1 VRERSEA
8 PGSGRASAVPAEGEQ
23 GAGSVRGMPRPVP
36 PQVIPRPS
44 SWRPGAPAPWAA
56 APALRRTGIGM
67 QRVLRALDGLGQRG
81 PVPDDVGGDALLGGA
96 TIVNESEVPALG
108 HVNAGVLAALFEED
122 GEARLILTRR
132 SSRLRTHKGE
142 VSFPGGRLNEGEDPA
157 AAARREAHEEVDL
170 DPALVTMVGWLHPVT
185 TLASPA
191 LIVPV
196 IAALP
201 GRPHLVASPRE
212 VERVFDVALAELA
225 DPAIFHEERWQV
237 PGRIIPGSPDNS
249 FAVRFFEVSGELIWG
264 ATARMISELITIAV
278 TGQNGL

>member
-1 VRERSEA
+1 MS
-8 PGSGRASAVPAEGEQ
+8 
-23 GAGSVRGMPRPVP
+23 RPVP
-36 PQVIPRPS
+36 PQVIPRPPT
-44 SWRPGAPAPWAA
+44 WRPGAPAPWAG
-56 APALRRTGIGM
+56 APAARRTGIGIE
-67 QRVLRALDGLGQRG
+67 RVLRALDGLGQRG

-96 TIVNESEVPALG
+96 TIVNESEAPALG

-157 AAARREAHEEVDL
+157 AAARREAYEEVDL

-196 IAALP
+196 IAALARAAAP
-201 GRPHLVASPRE
+201 GGQPARGGAGLRRGAGRAGRPRRSSTRSAGRFPGASSRAAPTTRS
-212 VERVFDVALAELA
+212 
-225 DPAIFHEERWQV
+225 PC
-237 PGRIIPGSPDNS
+237 GSS
-249 FAVRFFEVSGELIWG
+249 RSRAS
-264 ATARMISELITIAV
+264 
-278 TGQNGL
+278 

>member
-1 VRERSEA
+1 MS
-8 PGSGRASAVPAEGEQ
+8 
-23 GAGSVRGMPRPVP
+23 RPEP
-36 PQVIPRPS
+36 PQVIPRPLT
-44 SWRPGAPAPWAA
+44 WRPGEPAPWAD
-56 APALRRTGIGM
+56 APAAQRTGIDIK
-67 QRVLRALDGLGQRG
+67 RVLHALDALGQRG
-81 PVPDDVGGDALLGGA
+81 PVPHDLGGDAMFAGA
-96 TIVNESEVPALG
+96 TIINESEVPALG
-108 HVNAGVLAALFEED
+108 QVNAGVLAALFEED
-122 GEARLILTRR
+122 GGARLILTRR

-191 LIVPV
+191 LIVPL
-196 IAALP
+196 IAVLP

-212 VERVFDVALAELA
+212 VERIFDVALSDLA

-249 FAVRFFEVSGELIWG
+249 FPVRFFEVSGEMIWG
-264 ATARMISELITIAV
+264 ATARMLSELITIVV
-278 TGQNGL
+278 TGKTGL

>member
-1 VRERSEA
+1 ME
-8 PGSGRASAVPAEGEQ
+8 
-23 GAGSVRGMPRPVP
+23 
-36 PQVIPRPS
+36 
-44 SWRPGAPAPWAA
+44 
-56 APALRRTGIGM
+56 
-67 QRVLRALDGLGQRG
+67 RVLHALDGLGQRG

-96 TIVNESEVPALG
+96 TIVNQSEVPALG
-108 HVNAGVLAALFEED
+108 HVNAGV
-122 GEARLILTRR
+122 
-132 SSRLRTHKGE
+132 
-142 VSFPGGRLNEGEDPA
+142 
-157 AAARREAHEEVDL
+157 
-170 DPALVTMVGWLHPVT
+170 LVTMVGWLHPVT

-225 DPAIFHEERWQV
+225 DPAVFHEERWQV

-264 ATARMISELITIAV
+264 ATARMISELVTIAV
-278 TGQNGL
+278 TGRNGL

>member
-1 VRERSEA
+1 MS
-8 PGSGRASAVPAEGEQ
+8 
-23 GAGSVRGMPRPVP
+23 RPVP
-36 PQVIPRPS
+36 PQVIPRPPA
-44 SWRPGAPAPWAA
+44 WRPGAPAAWAA
-56 APALRRTGIGM
+56 AALAQRTGITLE
-67 QRVLRALDGLGQRG
+67 RVLHALDGLGQRG
-81 PVPDDVGGDALLGGA
+81 SLPDDVGGDALFAGA
-96 TIVNESEVPALG
+96 TIVNESEAPALG

-157 AAARREAHEEVDL
+157 TAARREAHEEVDL
-170 DPALVTMVGWLHPVT
+170 DPALVKMVGWLHPVT

-196 IAALP
+196 IAVLP

-225 DPAIFHEERWQV
+225 DPAVFHEERWQV
-237 PGRIIPGSPDNS
+237 PGRIIPNSPDNS

-264 ATARMISELITIAV
+264 ATARMISELVTIAV
-278 TGQNGL
+278 TGHTGL

>member
-1 VRERSEA
+1 MAQR
-8 PGSGRASAVPAEGEQ
+8 
-23 GAGSVRGMPRPVP
+23 
-36 PQVIPRPS
+36 
-44 SWRPGAPAPWAA
+44 
-56 APALRRTGIGM
+56 IGM
-67 QRVLRALDGLGQRG
+67 SIPRVLRALDGLGQRG
-81 PVPDDVGGDALLGGA
+81 PVPDDLGGDALLGGA
-96 TIVNESEVPALG
+96 TLVNESEVPALG

-157 AAARREAHEEVDL
+157 AGARREAHEEVDL

-191 LIVPV
+191 LIVPL
-196 IAALP
+196 IAVLP

-212 VERVFDVALAELA
+212 VERIFDVALSELA

-249 FAVRFFEVSGELIWG
+249 FPVRFFEVSGEMIWG
-264 ATARMISELITIAV
+264 ATARMLSELITIVV
-278 TGQNGL
+278 TGKTGL

>member
-1 VRERSEA
+1 MFA
-8 PGSGRASAVPAEGEQ
+8 
-23 GAGSVRGMPRPVP
+23 
-36 PQVIPRPS
+36 
-44 SWRPGAPAPWAA
+44 
-56 APALRRTGIGM
+56 
-67 QRVLRALDGLGQRG
+67 
-81 PVPDDVGGDALLGGA
+81 GA
-96 TIVNESEVPALG
+96 TIINESEVPALG
-108 HVNAGVLAALFEED
+108 RVNAGVLAALFEED

-191 LIVPV
+191 LIVPL
-196 IAALP
+196 IAVLP

-212 VERVFDVALAELA
+212 VERIFDVALSELA

-249 FAVRFFEVSGELIWG
+249 FPVRFFEVSGEMIWG
-264 ATARMISELITIAV
+264 ATARMLSELITIVV
-278 TGQNGL
+278 TGKTGL

>member
-1 VRERSEA
+1 MS
-8 PGSGRASAVPAEGEQ
+8 
-23 GAGSVRGMPRPVP
+23 RPVP
-36 PQVIPRPS
+36 PQVIPRPAT
-44 SWRPGAPAPWAA
+44 WEHGAPPPWAD
-56 APALRRTGIGM
+56 APASQRTGIGVE
-67 QRVLRALDGLGQRG
+67 RVLAALDALGQRG
-81 PVPDDVGGDALLGGA
+81 PVPDDVGGDPLLGGA
-96 TIVNESEVPALG
+96 TIVNESEAPALG

-122 GEARLILTRR
+122 GEARVILTRR

-157 AAARREAHEEVDL
+157 AAARREAYEEVDL

-201 GRPHLVASPRE
+201 GRPQLVASPLE
-212 VERVFDVALAELA
+212 VERVFDVALAELS

-237 PGRIIPGSPDNS
+237 PGHVIPGSPDNS

-264 ATARMISELITIAV
+264 ATARMISELITV
-278 TGQNGL
+278 VMTGQMGS